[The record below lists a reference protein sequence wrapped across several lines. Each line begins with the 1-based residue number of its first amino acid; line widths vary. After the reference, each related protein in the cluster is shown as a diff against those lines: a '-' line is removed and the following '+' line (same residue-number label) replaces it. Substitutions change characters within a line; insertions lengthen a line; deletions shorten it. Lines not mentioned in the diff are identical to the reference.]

1 MTDWTR
7 LAAHVLEKGATL
19 VPDKFPPP
27 SQQAAQAWGEALSQV
42 PVPVEVWPE
51 AVTWWALNRSKWGK
65 VTPQDM
71 KEAALAVLSKWEQDP
86 QKRAEL
92 ERRREIRRDE
102 RDQRIGL
109 IANGER
115 RALE

>member
-19 VPDKFPPP
+19 APDKFPQP

-42 PVPVEVWPE
+42 PVPVQVWPE

-65 VTPQDM
+65 VTPQDL
-71 KEAALAVLSKWEQDP
+71 KEAALTVLSKWESDP
-86 QKRAEL
+86 RRRREL
-92 ERRREIRRDE
+92 ERIRELRQEE

-109 IANGER
+109 IVGGER

>member
-7 LAAHVLEKGATL
+7 LAAHVLEKGASLT
-19 VPDKFPPP
+19 PDKFPQP
-27 SQQAAQAWGEALSQV
+27 SQKAAQAWGEALSQV

-51 AVTWWALNRSKWGK
+51 AVTWWSLNRARWGK
-65 VTPQDM
+65 ATPQDM
-71 KEAALAVLSKWEQDP
+71 KEAALAVLEKWERDP

-92 ERRREIRRDE
+92 ERRREIRREEQD
-102 RDQRIGL
+102 RRIGL
-109 IANGER
+109 IANGEH